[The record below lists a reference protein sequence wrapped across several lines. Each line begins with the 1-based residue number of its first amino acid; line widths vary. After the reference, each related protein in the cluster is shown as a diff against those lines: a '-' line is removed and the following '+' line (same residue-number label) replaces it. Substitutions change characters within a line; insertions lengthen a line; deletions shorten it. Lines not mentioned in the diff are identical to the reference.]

1 MESNE
6 LTLKSLDDVIAEIEE
21 MENVP
26 EDLAEI
32 LDMVKCKRLDK
43 IDAIAYA
50 INTLKYWIEIRK
62 QESKRLAALAKR
74 DEAKYDWLRIYLKES
89 MESQGERSLKTKNFN
104 LSIKSASQRALEC
117 DLPLEAV
124 PKKYLSFHPTL
135 NKTLLRED
143 LEADN
148 LPAEIKKH
156 IRLKEKTTYVVIK

>member
-1 MESNE
+1 MSNNDI
-6 LTLKSLDDVIAEIEE
+6 TLKDLDSV
-21 MENVP
+21 
-26 EDLAEI
+26 LAEI
-32 LDMVKCKRLDK
+32 KELETIPDEMVDILDAVECQRINK

-117 DLPLEAV
+117 DLPVEEV
-124 PKKYLSFHPTL
+124 PEKY
-135 NKTLLRED
+135 
-143 LEADN
+143 
-148 LPAEIKKH
+148 
-156 IRLKEKTTYVVIK
+156 